1 MQRFHGFFLG
11 DRNMRRKTFLIFFS
25 CLWLFLS
32 GCTGELKKQVARL
45 ESENQAYQARIIDK
59 QTQITKLE
67 AEVARLNFSNDALQA
82 LLDKKTAE
90 ISKLQAGEDS
100 LKETSRQKESQAGA
114 DITATEIEALKKRID
129 QLKSE
134 RDALQNEKKPMEAQP
149 ADARAAR
156 IKVLTGDGK
165 PASAREMARRVEAM
179 GYKVE
184 RVGKAPTANFSQH
197 TVFYTPDFRSDA
209 DNIAKRLGGNAIVKP
224 LSWPS
229 IFNLIVVTGKAS

>member
-1 MQRFHGFFLG
+1 M
-11 DRNMRRKTFLIFFS
+11 NMRRKTFLIFFF
-25 CLWLFLS
+25 CPLLFLS
-32 GCTGELKKQVARL
+32 GCTGELKQQVARL
-45 ESENQAYQARIIDK
+45 ESENQAYQATIKDK
-59 QTQITKLE
+59 HAQIVKLE

-82 LLDKKTAE
+82 LLYKKEAE
-90 ISKLQAGEDS
+90 ISKLQAGENK
-100 LKETSRQKESQAGA
+100 LKETSRQKQGQAGA
-114 DITATEIEALKKRID
+114 DSTAMEIEALKKRID
-129 QLKSE
+129 QLKAE
-134 RDALQNEKKPMEAQP
+134 KDALQNEKKPMETQP
-149 ADARAAR
+149 ANLRAAR
-156 IKVLTGDGK
+156 VKVLTGDGK
-165 PASAREMARRVEAM
+165 PASGREMARMVEDM